1 MSGSPERPKRISVKH
16 QRNSSTDQDIMPQK
30 VNGAFKDLALKSKI
44 LRLMASSNIEPVRFM
59 DRCPSQYQKIG
70 LIVDKLVSSKDMDL
84 SVTWLGVYQNYHR
97 VIIKQYPKDI
107 ASFEDIEGATKN
119 ELTYYKTI

>member
-1 MSGSPERPKRISVKH
+1 
-16 QRNSSTDQDIMPQK
+16 MPQK
-30 VNGAFKDLALKSKI
+30 VNGAFKELALRSKT
-44 LRLMASSNIEPVRFM
+44 LRLMASSNIEPVKFM
-59 DRCPSQYQKIG
+59 DRYPSQYQKIG
-70 LIVDKLVSSKDMDL
+70 LIVDKLVSSNDMDI
-84 SVTWLGVYQNYHR
+84 SATWLGLYQNYHR